1 MFKKFFLSFVA
12 ESLLASALL
21 ASEGVGSVEVEKI
34 IKDNNLQIVNYA
46 YVLERIGDGRIGSGK
61 ALVLD
66 ARPEV
71 RYHEGRIPS
80 SYPMP
85 YPIPANMKDEYLK
98 VLKNKP
104 KNTEIITYC
113 SGESCEK
120 SPNLAI
126 ELKKMGYT
134 NVKVYAK
141 GIPEWKKRFYIDI
154 SAKTAKA
161 LFDKDDALF
170 IDARPLSKFRD
181 STIIG
186 SVGISSGKFKELN
199 KRLPLDVNTKVVV
212 FCGGYECELSHSVAA
227 HMIAMGYKNVMTYS
241 GGIPEWKKLGY
252 PMSGGGAGVA
262 KSTAPKNE
270 TPKTIGSIKLGEDE
284 GTVDMQWF
292 NQILGKTPKD
302 VAIIDIRGAMDHA
315 KGHFA
320 DAKNIEKKDKNAKE
334 FVALLPKD
342 KLVILTC
349 ATGTRSL
356 EAWLEITGEGLM
368 KDKIFYLDATL
379 KCENNVCKAE
389 E

>member
-1 MFKKFFLSFVA
+1 MKKFFLFFWTVSMLV
-12 ESLLASALL
+12 SALL
-21 ASEGVGSVEVEKI
+21 ASDGVGSVEVEKI
-34 IKDNNLQIVNYA
+34 IKNNNLQTVDYA
-46 YVLERIGDGRIGSGK
+46 YVLERIGDGRLGSGK
-61 ALVLD
+61 ALILD

-98 VLKNKP
+98 VLKDKP
-104 KNTEIITYC
+104 KDTEIITYC

-134 NVKVYAK
+134 NVKVYSK

-161 LFDKDDALF
+161 LFDKDSALF
-170 IDARPLSKFRD
+170 IDARPLSKFRE

-186 SVGISSGKFKELN
+186 SVGISGGKFKELN
-199 KRLPLDVNTKVVV
+199 KRLPLDVESKVVV

-227 HMIAMGYKNVMTYS
+227 NMIAMGYKHVMTYS

-252 PMSGGGAGVA
+252 PMTGSGAGAA
-262 KSTAPKNE
+262 KSAAPKNE
-270 TPKTIGSIKLGEDE
+270 APKMIGAIKLGEDE
-284 GTVDMQWF
+284 GTVDTQWF
-292 NQILGKTPKD
+292 NQNLGKMPSD
-302 VAIIDIRGAMDHA
+302 VIIIDIRGGADHT

-320 DAKNIEKKDKNAKE
+320 GAKNIEKKGKNAKE

-356 EAWLEITGEGLM
+356 ETWLEITGEGLM
-368 KDKIFYLDATL
+368 KDKIFYLDATI
-379 KCENNVCKAE
+379 KCEGNVCKGE